1 MVGDARAGETEKQ
14 QAENE
19 QQHEHD
25 KRKSFPQPLDRH
37 GLRVPAAR
45 ENAPRRVSSVASP
58 MAKEENSQDT
68 HEQHRGQPPQA
79 RRERVRNALLVLAV
93 AAITAVGLAALIL
106 KSQEPAA
113 NPSLAELVRDVDPGP
128 IHVHGL
134 GINPADGSLLIATHT
149 GTYRVA
155 PDEDKAELI
164 GENRQDTMGFTIA
177 GPDRFLGSGHP
188 DPNAA
193 RERSLSP
200 LLGLI
205 ESRDAGRSW
214 QPISLSGQAD
224 FHVLRF
230 AGRRVYGYDATND
243 RLLLSIDLG
252 RTWRKVS
259 RPAPLVD
266 LVVDPRDSAHA
277 VASTAKQLFFSRDE
291 GRQWR
296 QLGGKRSGFLAW
308 PAPTRLYL
316 VAGSGAVF
324 TSRATAGPW
333 VEVGDIDGEPAALLA
348 QSDHE
353 LYVALHDGTIKR
365 SADGGRTWL
374 VRSTP

>member
-1 MVGDARAGETEKQ
+1 MANEGNSHDTRDQRVGRSSQSARGRAG
-14 QAENE
+14 NV
-19 QQHEHD
+19 
-25 KRKSFPQPLDRH
+25 F
-37 GLRVPAAR
+37 V
-45 ENAPRRVSSVASP
+45 VVAF
-58 MAKEENSQDT
+58 
-68 HEQHRGQPPQA
+68 
-79 RRERVRNALLVLAV
+79 
-93 AAITAVGLAALIL
+93 AAITAAGAVALVL
-106 KSQEPAA
+106 RSQEPATK
-113 NPSLAELVRDVDPGP
+113 PSLAELVGDVDPGP

-155 PDEDKAELI
+155 PDEHKAKLI

-193 RERSLSP
+193 RERGLSP

-214 QPISLSGQAD
+214 QSISLSGRAD

-243 RLLLSIDLG
+243 RLLLSTDLG
-252 RTWRKVS
+252 RTWRRVS
-259 RPAPLVD
+259 RPAPLID

-277 VASTAKQLFFSRDE
+277 VASTEKRLFVSRDE
-291 GRQWR
+291 GLQWR
-296 QLGGKRSGFLAW
+296 PLRGGRSGFLAW
-308 PAPTRLYL
+308 PTPTRLYL
-316 VAGSGAVF
+316 VAASGMVL
-324 TSRATAGPW
+324 TSPAPDRPW
-333 VEVGDIDGEPAALLA
+333 REVGEIGGEPAALMA
-348 QSDHE
+348 QSQNE

-365 SADGGRTWL
+365 SADGGRTWR